1 MTESA
6 LVEAKPACKSSRW
19 CNSVSKR
26 CFDWSL
32 ALLLLVL
39 CSPLMLVVAAA
50 VKLTSRGPILFR
62 QKRPGRDGRE
72 FTIFKFR
79 TMVVS
84 SQQAG
89 PVLTRAMDPR
99 ITWIGRHMRQWK
111 LDELPQLFNVLRG
124 EMSFVGPRPQP
135 TKLWREPALFDDAA
149 IVLSVRPGITSQ
161 ATLVFRNEEEVL
173 APLSG
178 DEVEEVYLRTLMP
191 LKLKIEIE
199 YLRQA
204 TFASDMRI
212 LMRTVSRVFNRR
224 KGEEDIL
231 KEFLPSGNGVTLTA
245 REEAWIT
252 ANMSHWPVLSD
263 AEEANTIATRASS
276 QQGRRI

>member
-1 MTESA
+1 
-6 LVEAKPACKSSRW
+6 
-19 CNSVSKR
+19 
-26 CFDWSL
+26 
-32 ALLLLVL
+32 
-39 CSPLMLVVAAA
+39 
-50 VKLTSRGPILFR
+50 
-62 QKRPGRDGRE
+62 
-72 FTIFKFR
+72 
-79 TMVVS
+79 
-84 SQQAG
+84 
-89 PVLTRAMDPR
+89 
-99 ITWIGRHMRQWK
+99 MRQWK